1 MDELLTEIVEQWYL
15 TEPALFRIYCLQR
28 TVVNTQMRCAVRCG
42 QGRVEYNPQL
52 LTEQKISKM
61 ALEEMMRVEMIRLY
75 LKHPY
80 ERQPEGCL
88 PESLSIGSNMVI
100 GQHYRLNHVPYCKA
114 SDFQLPDKECF
125 EWYVNKLNVLL
136 RQPPMSENRTDS
148 LYQAIASAD
157 GELDESQDDE
167 SQADAG
173 NGDEQNDG
181 DQQGNG
187 QPSAQSQNTDENGN
201 GSSSE
206 SENNNGQGGN
216 NQQDGNQSSVQSQ
229 NPNRGGGKPNLS
241 DEARQQQADNAE
253 LWQEDELRREEINEV
268 IRTTTN
274 WGTVPGEMV
283 EQILA
288 SLVVKMDYR
297 RVLSSF
303 HTSILSSKRHL
314 TRMRPNRRSGFAQMG
329 SRYDLMSRL
338 LVAVDVSGSI
348 DSRTLQAFY
357 SVVARF
363 FKYGVEAI
371 DVVQFDVGLRE
382 VVTFKK
388 RPLKVEVC
396 GRGGTSF
403 QEVFDYLKQHGDYDG
418 LLIFTDGYAPAPKVD
433 FVLRTKVLWVCCSE
447 HEYNQHHE
455 WMQHTGRC
463 CWIEF

>member
-42 QGRVEYNPQL
+42 QGRVEHNPQL
-52 LTEQKISKM
+52 LTEQKINKI

-80 ERQPEGCL
+80 ERQPDGCL

-100 GQHYRLNHVPYCKA
+100 GQHYRLNYVPYCKA

-125 EWYVNKLNVLL
+125 EWYVNKLDVLL

-148 LYQAIASAD
+148 PYQATANAD
-157 GELDESQDDE
+157 GESDESQDDE
-167 SQADAG
+167 NQADAED
-173 NGDEQNDG
+173 GDEQNDG
-181 DQQGNG
+181 NQQGDG
-187 QPSAQSQNTDENGN
+187 QPSAQSPNQNG
-201 GSSSE
+201 
-206 SENNNGQGGN
+206 
-216 NQQDGNQSSVQSQ
+216 
-229 NPNRGGGKPNLS
+229 GGGKPNLS

-274 WGTVPGEMV
+274 WGTVPGGMV

-433 FVLRTKVLWVCCSE
+433 FALRTKVLWVCRSE
-447 HEYNQHHE
+447 HEYNKHHE
-455 WMQHTGRC
+455 WMRHTGRC